1 VEPHRTNQHEDF
13 SRQGDPMKKAPL
25 PAWARI
31 FRATLLV
38 LSGVLLLLLLLL
50 ITLSTSRI
58 GDMYDDNTMAVFQ
71 ATIWLGLALTALTIP
86 YLLASVTYGA
96 LWTVRLRGRGY
107 RGYPATTWMLVAGPM
122 VVGLSVMALVA
133 LVAAPA
139 SML

>member
-1 VEPHRTNQHEDF
+1 
-13 SRQGDPMKKAPL
+13 MKKTPL

-31 FRATLLV
+31 FRTILLV
-38 LSGVLLLLLLLL
+38 LAGILLLLLLLLLL
-50 ITLSTSRI
+50 ITMGTSRA

-96 LWTVRLRGRGY
+96 LWAAKLRGRGY
-107 RGYPATTWMLVAGPM
+107 RGYPATTWILVVGPL
-122 VVGLSVMALVA
+122 VVGLSVMAVVA
-133 LVAAPA
+133 LVAAPP